1 MTGALRDLRPGEL
14 NAVYARAKRDFPP
27 LERPP
32 LCSMRRYLT
41 KGSLQGRIYECDG
54 ADAGYA
60 FLLTAPGTR
69 SQMLFLYAVEP
80 QLRGH
85 GVGGA
90 FLEALSAERAD
101 CDGLYAEVEIAE
113 LAKTPQERLRRE
125 KRIAFYEK
133 HGFCLIHG
141 LDYAIYGLPMHIFY
155 RPLARK
161 ALPDAPA
168 AAQELRALYDAIFY
182 RWERNMLR
190 MRTEI

>member
-1 MTGALRDLRPGEL
+1 MMGTLRKLCPGEIA
-14 NAVYARAKRDFPP
+14 AVYPRIRRDFPP
-27 LERPP
+27 IERPP
-32 LCSMRRYLT
+32 LRSMKRYLA
-41 KGSLQGRIYECDG
+41 KGSLEGCIYEAEG

-60 FLLTAPGTR
+60 FFLTAPGQG

-133 HGFCLIHG
+133 HGFCRIHG
-141 LDYAIYGLPMHIFY
+141 LDYAIYGLKMHIFY

-161 ALPDAPA
+161 ALPDAPT

-190 MRTEI
+190 MRTK

>member
-14 NAVYARAKRDFPP
+14 TAVYARAKRDCPP

-101 CDGLYAEVEIAE
+101 CDGLYAEVEIPA

-125 KRIAFYEK
+125 KRIA
-133 HGFCLIHG
+133 L
-141 LDYAIYGLPMHIFY
+141 
-155 RPLARK
+155 
-161 ALPDAPA
+161 
-168 AAQELRALYDAIFY
+168 
-182 RWERNMLR
+182 
-190 MRTEI
+190 

>member
-1 MTGALRDLRPGEL
+1 MGTLRKLCPGEIA
-14 NAVYARAKRDFPP
+14 AVYPRIRRDFPP
-27 LERPP
+27 IERPP
-32 LCSMRRYLT
+32 LRSMRRYLA
-41 KGSLQGRIYECDG
+41 KGSLEGCVYEAEG

-60 FLLTAPGTR
+60 FFLTAPGQG

-133 HGFCLIHG
+133 HGFCRIHG
-141 LDYAIYGLPMHIFY
+141 LDYAIYGLKMHIFY

-161 ALPDAPA
+161 ALPDAPT

-190 MRTEI
+190 MRTK

>member
-1 MTGALRDLRPGEL
+1 MMGTLRKLCPGEIA
-14 NAVYARAKRDFPP
+14 AVYPRIRRDFPP
-27 LERPP
+27 IERPP
-32 LCSMRRYLT
+32 LRSMRRYLA
-41 KGSLQGRIYECDG
+41 KGSLEGCVYEAEG

-60 FLLTAPGTR
+60 FFLTAPGQG

-133 HGFCLIHG
+133 HGFCRIHG
-141 LDYAIYGLPMHIFY
+141 LDYAIYGLKMHIFY

-161 ALPDAPA
+161 ALPDAPT

-190 MRTEI
+190 MRTK

>member
-1 MTGALRDLRPGEL
+1 MGTLRKLCPGEI
-14 NAVYARAKRDFPP
+14 ADVYPRIRRDFPP
-27 LERPP
+27 IERPP
-32 LCSMRRYLT
+32 LRSMRRYLA
-41 KGSLQGRIYECDG
+41 KGSLEGCVYEAEG

-60 FLLTAPGTR
+60 FFLTAPGQG

-133 HGFCLIHG
+133 HGFCRIHG
-141 LDYAIYGLPMHIFY
+141 LDYAIYGLKMHIFY

-161 ALPDAPA
+161 ALPDAPT

-190 MRTEI
+190 MRTK

>member
-60 FLLTAPGTR
+60 FLLTALGTR

-101 CDGLYAEVEIAE
+101 CDGLYAEVEIPA

-133 HGFCLIHG
+133 HGFCRVHG
-141 LDYAIYGLPMHIFY
+141 LDYAIYGLKMHSFY
-155 RPLARK
+155 
-161 ALPDAPA
+161 
-168 AAQELRALYDAIFY
+168 
-182 RWERNMLR
+182 
-190 MRTEI
+190 

>member
-1 MTGALRDLRPGEL
+1 MMGTLRKLCPGEIA
-14 NAVYARAKRDFPP
+14 AVYPRIRRDFPP
-27 LERPP
+27 IERPP
-32 LCSMRRYLT
+32 LRSMRRYLA
-41 KGSLQGRIYECDG
+41 KGSLEGCVYEAEG

-60 FLLTAPGTR
+60 FFLTAPGQA

-133 HGFCLIHG
+133 HGFCRIHG
-141 LDYAIYGLPMHIFY
+141 LDYAIYGLKMHIFY

-161 ALPDAPA
+161 ALPDAPT

-190 MRTEI
+190 MRTK